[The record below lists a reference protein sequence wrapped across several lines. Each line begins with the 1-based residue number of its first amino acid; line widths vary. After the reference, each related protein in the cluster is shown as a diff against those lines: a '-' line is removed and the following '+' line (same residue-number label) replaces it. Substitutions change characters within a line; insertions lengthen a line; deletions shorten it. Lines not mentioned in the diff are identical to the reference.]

1 MYLKKGSNL
10 GTMPVSRELAP
21 VLFICTLLAGCV
33 DPYYP
38 EIEDN
43 QGSLVVEALIT
54 DQPGWQVIYLSRS
67 SMVNERGPRPETDA
81 YVSVSDD
88 LGRSTEFIEQGPGA
102 YHAWMTP
109 EKLGSGIT
117 CRLNIV
123 TSDGEVYESEP
134 EMFPSPSPAIDSVYW
149 KFEPLGTSDR
159 TESLNG
165 IRFYLDLEAEA
176 DQGRNFRWELVET
189 WEYQAANIIDYFY
202 DGILHEWPDQFIY
215 HTCWYTGKIDQIY
228 TATTRNAESN
238 IIKGFALNY
247 VSEET
252 NRLQIKYSLQVVQY
266 SLNDEAYDFWKRI
279 EEQNQE
285 SGGIY
290 ERQPDYISGN
300 MYNMNNQEEYVL
312 GFFNLCPVSEKR
324 IFVDGIRELH
334 YPAIDCTLDTIMH
347 PLSKPVWMKIPFF
360 LISFDPLKTGP
371 PYGVGTDLCF
381 DCRNGGG
388 NIIKPDSWE

>member
-1 MYLKKGSNL
+1 
-10 GTMPVSRELAP
+10 MPVSRARALA
-21 VLFICTLLAGCV
+21 LFICTLLAGCV

-43 QGSLVVEALIT
+43 QQSMVVEALIT

-67 SMVNERGPRPETDA
+67 TPVNESGTHVETDA

-88 LGRSTEFIEQGPGA
+88 LGRSTEFVEQDPGA
-102 YHAWMTP
+102 YYAWMTAG
-109 EKLGSGIT
+109 ELGTGISY
-117 CRLNIV
+117 RLNIV
-123 TSDGEVYESEP
+123 TSNGEVYESEP
-134 EMFPSPSPAIDSVYW
+134 EMFPSPSPAIDRVYW
-149 KFEPLGTSDR
+149 EFETEGTYDR
-159 TESLNG
+159 TESVNG

-189 WEYQAANIIDYFY
+189 WEYNAAHTIDYYY
-202 DGILHEWPDQFIY
+202 DGILHEWPDSSSY

-228 TATTRNAESN
+228 TATTRNSESN
-238 IIKGFALNY
+238 TIKGFPLNY
-247 VSEET
+247 VSEESS
-252 NRLQIKYSLQVVQY
+252 RLQTRYSLQVLQY
-266 SLNDEAYDFWKRI
+266 SLSDEVYDYWKRI

-300 MYNMNNQEEYVL
+300 MYNMNNLEEYVL

-324 IFVDGIRELH
+324 IFVDSVAELH
-334 YPAIDCTLDTIMH
+334 YPEIDCNLDIIMH
-347 PLSKPVWMKIPFF
+347 PASSPPGMRIPFF
-360 LISFDPLKTGP
+360 LVSFNSLGIGP
-371 PYGVGTDLCF
+371 PYGVGTRLCF

-388 NIIKPDSWE
+388 TNIKPDFWE